1 MLYYPFYLV
10 GAICDICDGQNDPLI
25 LLLLLLLIL
34 LERQNFH
41 LEFLKMHN
49 LLSVNL
55 KLHNLISSIF
65 LQMNDF

>member
-34 LERQNFH
+34 LEMQNLH
-41 LEFLKMHN
+41 LEFLTMHN
-49 LLSVNL
+49 LHSVN
-55 KLHNLISSIF
+55 
-65 LQMNDF
+65 